1 MTWSCSNSI
10 LFLSFFYHRLV
21 CNVHEESSWKG
32 GTLVQWMEANLRT
45 NKKQQQKNERKIFR
59 SKTLFGGLR
68 EIKKNQQKLGA
79 SCRMNKTLFPSI
91 KTFESKTITIW
102 NDVWPFFFSLFS
114 FPKKKY
120 HPWLPNLSLIK

>member
-1 MTWSCSNSI
+1 
-10 LFLSFFYHRLV
+10 
-21 CNVHEESSWKG
+21 
-32 GTLVQWMEANLRT
+32 MEANLRT

-91 KTFESKTITIW
+91 KTFESKTITI
-102 NDVWPFFFSLFS
+102 
-114 FPKKKY
+114 
-120 HPWLPNLSLIK
+120 